1 MELPLQAQVE
11 CTDGICGRSVF
22 VLIDPVIDQVTALVV
37 KMDETPN
44 TEYIVPIDLISA
56 TIADTIRLKCSKAEL
71 VQMKPFVETH
81 FIESKMHVGNLEYA
95 GGAYGA
101 SYYYMPY
108 VTPEVTVQTP
118 VEEKQ
123 IPAGELA
130 VQRGTRVEAKDGYV
144 GKVDEFVVNPKNG
157 QITYLV
163 MREGHLWGAKN
174 VLIPISA
181 LVDTAED
188 TAEDTLFLTMNKEQ
202 IESLPTFPVHR
213 LWS

>member
-22 VLIDPVIDQVTALVV
+22 VLIDPIIDEVTALVV
-37 KMDETPN
+37 KMDVSPN
-44 TEYIVPIDLISA
+44 TEYIAPIDLIST

-71 VQMKPFVETH
+71 AQMKPFVETY
-81 FIESKMHVGNLEYA
+81 FIESKMHVGNLESA
-95 GGAYGA
+95 GGMYGVG
-101 SYYYMPY
+101 SYYYIPY
-108 VTPEVTVQTP
+108 VTPEVTVQVP
-118 VEEKQ
+118 VEQQQ

-130 VQRGTRVEAKDGYV
+130 VQRGTRVEANDGYV

-157 QITYLV
+157 HITYLV

-174 VLIPISA
+174 VLIPVSA
-181 LVDTAED
+181 MVNTG
-188 TAEDTLFLTMNKEQ
+188 EDTLFLNINKQQ